1 MGQRMLFNILRA
13 YAVYDNEVGY
23 TQGMSGLGALLLMYM
38 SEEDAF
44 WCLVTLMQEERY
56 CGFENYMSNLL
67 IISHY
72 YLLCP

>member
-56 CGFENYMSNLL
+56 
-67 IISHY
+67 
-72 YLLCP
+72 

>member
-13 YAVYDNEVGY
+13 YAAYDTEVGY

-56 CGFENYMSNLL
+56 ALTV
-67 IISHY
+67 
-72 YLLCP
+72 